1 MFSWIHRFEVM
12 YDRYPRFNSKRA
24 ENAVR
29 EYVKIAREDGLTPME
44 LAYLFCKSR
53 WFVPSVIIGATKMD
67 QLEENI
73 GAFGKQLSKETLEKI
88 DEIHLKY
95 TNPQNMD

>member
-1 MFSWIHRFEVM
+1 M
-12 YDRYPRFNSKRA
+12 YDRYPRFNSTRA

-29 EYVKIAREDGLTPME
+29 AYVNVAKEAGLTPIE

-53 WFVPSVIIGATKMD
+53 WFVPSVIIGATNLD
-67 QLEENI
+67 QLQENI
-73 GAFGKQLSKETLEKI
+73 GAFGKKLSDETLKQI
-88 DEIHLKY
+88 DEIHLTY